1 MGHYWVSNYSNTR
14 NMKAYTLTLAV
25 AASAMLLTTGC
36 VAPNGTPDNAGTGA
50 LMGGAVGALSGA
62 AIAGPRNA
70 GAGALIG
77 AAAGVIAGGLFGHS
91 MDEQQQAR
99 LQQQAPQTYVRVEQG
114 QPLTTADVKA
124 LAKSGVSDDVIISQ
138 IRNSHTVYHLGTA
151 DIIDL
156 HNSGVNER
164 VIDFMINTPSLVGNT
179 PETATAPQ
187 TTTYVTEAPPP
198 PPMETVVIAPGP
210 DYVWIDGECMW
221 NGGWFW
227 IGGHWGMPPYPHAV
241 WVRGGWE
248 RGTHGWHGTRGHW
261 R

>member
-1 MGHYWVSNYSNTR
+1 
-14 NMKAYTLTLAV
+14 
-25 AASAMLLTTGC
+25 
-36 VAPNGTPDNAGTGA
+36 
-50 LMGGAVGALSGA
+50 MGGAVGAISGA
-62 AIAGPRNA
+62 AIGGPRNG

-77 AAAGVIAGGLFGHS
+77 AAVGAIAGGTIGHS
-91 MDEQQQAR
+91 MDLDQQQR
-99 LQQQAPQTYVRVEQG
+99 LRAQAPQTYGRIEQG
-114 QPLTTADVKA
+114 QPLSTADIKA

-138 IRNSHTVYHLGTA
+138 IRNSHTIFHLSTS

-179 PETATAPQ
+179 SETAPASQ

-210 DYVWIDGECMW
+210 GYMWIDGEWMW

-241 WVRGGWE
+241 WVRGNWD
-248 RGTHGWHGTRGHW
+248 RGPHGWHGTRGHW